1 MNLWENRALQL
12 NFLSYFVLC
21 MSKELRW
28 MKNEKF
34 VNKWASKWLS
44 EWITGW
50 MNKLMNHLEEFRFFW
65 FHVGLINAHTISEWR
80 TVLIVS
86 NQSSYC
92 VIHDIFLIKE
102 WMHLWTS
109 ERINEWINVWFFRR
123 FVSLCFFFSF
133 FLLGE

>member
-1 MNLWENRALQL
+1 MHKQRGKVEWMNLWENRALQL

-65 FHVGLINAHTISEWR
+65 FHVGLINAHTISE
-80 TVLIVS
+80 
-86 NQSSYC
+86 
-92 VIHDIFLIKE
+92 
-102 WMHLWTS
+102 
-109 ERINEWINVWFFRR
+109 
-123 FVSLCFFFSF
+123 
-133 FLLGE
+133 